1 MNYHDWMQ
9 TEYAE
14 LEEAGLVRHLRTVMS
29 PPTDVITL
37 DGNYV
42 VNLGSN
48 NYLGLSTHPRV
59 ISAAASAAMV
69 YGAGASGSRLLSGN
83 IEHYTTLETNLA
95 KTKGTEA
102 ALVFSSGYAANTS
115 IIPVLVGEG
124 DLILSDALNH
134 ASIIDGC
141 RLSRAT
147 KKVYRHCD
155 VEHLK
160 TLLAEPAGFRRRLI
174 VTDGVFSMDGDIAP
188 LQDIYEVALNYNA
201 MLLIDDAH
209 GFGVLGKDG
218 SGTVSHFGLEGQNII
233 QMGTLSKAIG
243 GLGGYVAGSRVLI
256 DLLINR
262 ARGFIFTTGLP
273 PATLAAADA
282 ALNVMRTSRN
292 LRRQLLKH
300 AETMKA
306 ALTNLGYTLLPSQ
319 TQILPVILGEPQRAT
334 DVAEALLAE
343 DVFCPRNSSTGC
355 AAGTSR
361 LRVTVMATHTD
372 SDIEH
377 AIGGFEMYAT
387 LLVVN
392 EITYLINH
400 CLYNKRW
407 TVLSKT

>member
-1 MNYHDWMQ
+1 MDYYNWLQ

-14 LEEAGLVRHLRTVMS
+14 LEQAGLLRHLRTVMS
-29 PPTDVITL
+29 PPTNTITL
-37 DGNYV
+37 DGHYV

-83 IEHYTTLETNLA
+83 MHAYTTLETNLA
-95 KTKGTEA
+95 EIKRTEA

-115 IIPVLVGEG
+115 IIPVLAGEG

-147 KKVYRHCD
+147 KKIYRHCD

-160 TLLAEPAGFRRRLI
+160 TLLAESSDFKRRLI
-174 VTDGVFSMDGDIAP
+174 VTDGVFSMEGDIAP

-201 MLLIDDAH
+201 MLLVDDAH

-218 SGTVSHFGLEGQNII
+218 SGTVAHCGLEGRDII

-282 ALNVMRTSRN
+282 ALKVMRSSQN

-300 AETMKA
+300 AQTMKA
-306 ALTNLGYTLLPSQ
+306 ALTNLGYTLLPSE

-334 DVAEALLAE
+334 DVAEALLTA
-343 DVFCPRNSSTGC
+343 DVFAPAIRPP
-355 AAGTSR
+355 AVPAGTSR

-372 SDIEH
+372 LDIEH
-377 AIGGFEMYAT
+377 ALYGFAN
-387 LLVVN
+387 VRK
-392 EITYLINH
+392 LI
-400 CLYNKRW
+400 YGE
-407 TVLSKT
+407 